1 MDKYITAFFIFL
13 LFISKKSCNFA
24 ADFEKKMETF
34 TFCGLGV
41 DAWITI
47 ATVFAM
53 FTVLLFTKLRSDVVF
68 LCAVGVLYITGVL
81 DAKEALSGISQASV
95 AVVGVLFVV
104 IAGLMHTGVLQWIVK
119 HLLGIPNTY
128 TKAVMRLMLP
138 VAALSSFLSNT
149 TVVALFVNI
158 VKMWSKRLGI
168 SPSKLLI
175 PLSYA
180 SGMGGVCTLIGTPP
194 NLIISGLYE
203 EKTGEAMN
211 ILATTIPGL
220 FCLAIG
226 VLSIIAIRRLL
237 PNRKAPEEAFESTG
251 DYTVEMLVPSDNQ
264 HIGQTVGELGLN
276 TVHGGSLIELR
287 HFDDEKILSPVPDDE
302 PLMGGDRLIY
312 AGQIGDLLELEISHG
327 LVNADHHV
335 FHYEDAPKSHHSL
348 RTAYITFGSGLIGTT
363 MGTNGFEK
371 EHKVTLVAVS
381 RRGCRIEESPREVVL
396 KAGDTLLLEGVKELQ
411 ADTKMMSRDLHFFES
426 NDIPNISIRTFIS
439 SAIMIAMVTLSALG
453 VLPLLQSAILAV
465 FAMLIFRCCSPEQAM
480 RSINWDI
487 LMIFA
492 CSAVLGLAIQK
503 TGIAEML
510 ATSILDICG
519 TNPIVVM
526 TAICFAGTFIT
537 EFISNT
543 AAGAMFFPIMYE
555 AAVKL
560 GYEPY
565 PFLIALMIA
574 VSSSFATPIGSPT
587 HMLVYGPGGYRFSD
601 FLRIGLLMNIIIL
614 AANILIVN
622 LVYPLT
628 PLP

>member
-1 MDKYITAFFIFL
+1 MESFEFL
-13 LFISKKSCNFA
+13 GF
-24 ADFEKKMETF
+24 
-34 TFCGLGV
+34 GLQ
-41 DAWITI
+41 AWITI
-47 ATVFAM
+47 VTVFAM
-53 FTVLLFTKLRSDVVF
+53 FTVLLFTRLRSDVVF
-68 LCAVGVLYITGVL
+68 LCAVGILYVTGVL

-104 IAGLMHTGVLQWIVK
+104 IAGLMHTGVLYWITK
-119 HLLGIPNTY
+119 HLLGTPNTY
-128 TKAVMRLMLP
+128 AKAVARLMLP

-158 VKMWSKRLGI
+158 VKMWSKKLGI

-203 EKTGEAMN
+203 ERTGEAMN

-226 VLSIIAIRRLL
+226 VLSIIAMRRLL
-237 PNRKAPEEAFESTG
+237 PNRKAPEENFESTG
-251 DYTVEMLVPSDNQ
+251 DYTVEMLVPSDNP
-264 HIGQTVGELGLN
+264 HIGMSIGELGLT
-276 TVHGGSLIELR
+276 TVRGGSLIELR

-312 AGQIGDLLELEISHG
+312 AGQIGDLLELELSHG
-327 LVNADHHV
+327 LVNADHPV
-335 FHYEDAPKSHHSL
+335 FHYNDASQSRHNL
-348 RTAYITFGSGLIGTT
+348 RTAYINFGSSLIGTT

-371 EHKVTLVAVS
+371 EHNVTLVAVS
-381 RRGCRIEESPREVVL
+381 RRGSRIEMSPREVKL
-396 KAGDTLLLEGVKELQ
+396 EAGDTLLLESVKELKSDTQ
-411 ADTKMMSRDLHFFES
+411 AMSHDLHFFES
-426 NDIPNISIRTFIS
+426 QEIPNIGIRTLFS
-439 SAIMIAMVTLSALG
+439 SLIMIAMVTLSALNI
-453 VLPLLQSAILAV
+453 LPLLESAILAV
-465 FAMLIFRCCSPEQAM
+465 FAMFIFRCCSPEQAM

-492 CSAVLGLAIQK
+492 CSAVLGFAIQK
-503 TGIAEML
+503 TGIAERM
-510 ATSILDICG
+510 ATGILDICG

-560 GYEPY
+560 GYDPF

-601 FLRIGLLMNIIIL
+601 FLKIGLIMNIIIL